1 MTNFRVDSLPTPRV
15 DEVFDTVVVDPFSS
29 ALADRIQSLAALG
42 KDQGETRSEA
52 ELGDTTSVYKAKET
66 VKANPAQLVE
76 DTLVNQELTAEGLE
90 EAFLDLGEKSEI
102 EQELEDFYIENG
114 ILVKGVE
121 YTPTDLRYSTN
132 MLIAEQLFRDAISEA
147 EEDKS
152 VIGKIGDFVDR
163 YMIRQIPIGMLED
176 ITRRSE
182 RKGVD
187 LMQAAI
193 TMNPAQYKE
202 FISGYIEE
210 LKQEGFFLE
219 GNIFALADGFEE
231 ARNAGYDPMA
241 DFNQLIA
248 LFEAG
253 SIARGVKAGKLLKTG
268 SDSLGHADN
277 VVGRVAAVQGSEAA
291 TEVAEAILRASDE
304 VDGTLLTKLGPS
316 TFDEALDTPRTG
328 SAKVME
334 IAENNQISR
343 GARELKR
350 SGAVGRTV
358 DSEVIS
364 AHAATVAKEYSR
376 RVTNPV
382 YNHRIVPDVLEQPIA
397 EVDFGKIKDGTPYSR
412 EADAQKVLNNSGLE
426 EGFVAPVDAKD
437 LSKGYVIRVQERVD
451 LTRLVDELNPNQT
464 EYGVIR
470 ENVARFFGS
479 NAALDA
485 EHLSALA
492 NMAETGVSI
501 IKEIARPFE
510 KALNKVPRDSKATI
524 VRIYKELRDGK
535 DAGLK
540 EGYTRGEWID
550 KFKQNHPHGLA
561 PTQRDLDAFDA
572 LVQFEDAGWLFRAN
586 EVLTK
591 YVQKGYWALDL
602 GDAGKSIGKKVDDLA
617 DEELVL
623 NLETNLVDEFGS
635 LPDEASVWRLDVPLE
650 DGTQFVMRPKD
661 VSILDHADVLG
672 FNSGGRRINP
682 KTNYFVVFDDSER
695 PRAFLSTFSE
705 KQARNAV
712 RQFEN
717 IRDFIKAKGGKLDNI
732 EDTTELDE
740 VIRANNDWNP
750 SVTSASDLIR
760 LATEKNWDLTK
771 KVSFK
776 ERGKEVE
783 NLSDDS
789 PLGGEKWDGYVKNQ
803 LHRYNDVLLEYGG
816 GEAFNVDPV
825 NAILDEFANASTHY
839 AHQAYTQ
846 AASAAWV
853 KRAARKGSGVE
864 LSGRFPKDDYL
875 NQLQHAEIEGN
886 SASARKMRHLRSV
899 IRRRLKM
906 KGPVAQ
912 RFESMGQELAEAIFD
927 TTGLKMNISDPSNAL
942 LHVGFQSAFG
952 FFNVSQFFMQGM
964 HAATVMAT
972 APRFGL
978 KAASNTLAIRAAIHA
993 PTPEATKLA
1002 IKRLAGSM
1010 GESEETIQELVDY
1023 FRTSGRMIVEG
1034 DAIELGTGP
1043 SYGVSGWGAESY
1055 LPSRLQDAM
1064 QKVSLGG
1071 QAVLRAGLVPFRAG
1085 ERLGR
1090 MTAITTSFLEFKAK
1104 NPKVSALSDA
1114 GRRWITT
1121 REQNLT
1127 FNMTAA
1133 GRSFFQSG
1141 IMKVPTQWLSYSF
1154 RSMESIILGRGFTP
1168 AERARLAAVLM
1179 PFYGLTGMGLG
1190 TAADWATEAFGIER
1204 PETFIAMKYGV
1215 LDWLIAEFTPVET
1228 TLSTRLAPITAFTD
1242 LYRKIVGG
1250 EASAFEIALGPSGD
1264 IAGGISKS
1272 FLGAVSELANGHTVS
1287 LQQDTL
1293 QILRQ
1298 PSGLDNIAKGTGILV
1313 NGLYRSKTGVTLP
1326 TELKP
1331 ADALISFLGFSPL
1344 EVSEFYSR
1352 KSGKFNSDK
1361 QYRTFSK
1368 EMDKDF
1374 DTALG
1379 IMKDNTDRGLKMLEE
1394 IDVKIA
1400 LSGFSAAQQQQLKR
1414 NLMRGRDQQ
1423 IYKLYVDLIRRDM
1436 SMSAAMLDKLLGGA
1450 D

>member
-1 MTNFRVDSLPTPRV
+1 MADFRVDALPTPRV
-15 DEVFDTVVVDPFSS
+15 DEMFDTVVVDPFSS
-29 ALADRIQSLAALG
+29 ALADRVQSLAAIG
-42 KDQGETRSEA
+42 KDQEETSAEA

-66 VKANPAQLVE
+66 IKANPVQLV
-76 DTLVNQELTAEGLE
+76 DDAVAKQTVTAEELE
-90 EAFLDLGEKSEI
+90 EAYLDLGEKSKV
-102 EQELEDFYIENG
+102 EQELEDFFVENG
-114 ILVKGVE
+114 ILVEGVE
-121 YTPTDLRYSTN
+121 YSPTDLRYATN
-132 MLIAEQLFRDAISEA
+132 ILLAEQLFRDAISEA

-152 VIGKIGDFVDR
+152 IVGKVGDFVDR
-163 YMIRQIPIGMLED
+163 YMLRQIPIGMLED

-187 LMQAAI
+187 LMQAAV
-193 TMNPAQYKE
+193 TMNPTEYKE

-210 LKQEGFFLE
+210 LQQEGFFLE
-219 GNIFALADGFEE
+219 GNIFALMDGFEE

-241 DFNQLIA
+241 DFNQLVAI
-248 LFEAG
+248 LEAG
-253 SIARGVKAGKLLKTG
+253 SFARGFKAGKLLKTNA
-268 SDSLGHADN
+268 DSLSHADN
-277 VVGRVAAVQGSEAA
+277 VVGRVAAVQGTEAA
-291 TEVAEAILRASDE
+291 TEVAEAILKASDE

-316 TFDEALDTPRTG
+316 SFDEALDTPRTG
-328 SAKVME
+328 SSKVME
-334 IAENNQISR
+334 IAENNQIT
-343 GARELKR
+343 REVRSLKR
-350 SGAVGRTV
+350 SGALGNTV
-358 DSEVIS
+358 DSELVAARAASIS
-364 AHAATVAKEYSR
+364 KEYSR

-382 YNHRIVPDVLEQPIA
+382 FNHTVVPDILEQPVA
-397 EVDFGKIKDGTPYSR
+397 QVDFGKIKDGTPYVR

-426 EGFVAPVDAKD
+426 EGFVTPVDATD
-437 LSKGYVIRVQERVD
+437 LSKGYVIRVQERID
-451 LTRLVDELNPNQT
+451 LTKLVDELNPNQT

-479 NAALDA
+479 NAALDD

-492 NMAETGVSI
+492 NMAEAGVSN
-501 IKEIARPFE
+501 IKAMVRPLD
-510 KALNKVPRDSKATI
+510 KALAKVPRDSKKTI

-535 DAGLK
+535 DADIK
-540 EGYTRGEWID
+540 EGYTRGEWAD
-550 KFKQNHPHGLA
+550 KFRQNHPHGLA

-602 GDAGKSIGKKVDDLA
+602 GDAGKSIGKKVDNLESED
-617 DEELVL
+617 LVL

-635 LPDEASVWRLDVPLE
+635 LPDEAAVWRLDVPLE
-650 DGTQFVMRPKD
+650 DGTQYIMRPKD

-682 KTNYFVVFDDSER
+682 KTNYFVTFDGER

-705 KQARNAV
+705 KQARKAV
-712 RQFEN
+712 SQFEN
-717 IRDFIKAKGGKLDNI
+717 IQNFIKSKGGKLDNI

-750 SVTSASDLIR
+750 SVTSASDLLR

-783 NLSDDS
+783 NLSVDS

-825 NAILDEFANASTHY
+825 NAILDEFASASTHY

-853 KRAARKGSGVE
+853 KRAARKGSGVK
-864 LSGRFPKDDYL
+864 LSENYPKDDYL
-875 NQLQHAEIEGN
+875 NQLQHAEIDGN

-927 TTGLKMNISDPSNAL
+927 KTGLKMNISDPSNAM

-964 HAATVMAT
+964 HATTVMAV
-972 APRFGL
+972 APKFGF

-993 PTPEATKLA
+993 PTPDATKLA
-1002 IKRLAGSM
+1002 VKRLAKSM
-1010 GESEETIQELVDY
+1010 GESEETVQELVDY

-1055 LPSRLQDAM
+1055 LPSQLQDTM

-1071 QAVLRAGLVPFRAG
+1071 QKVLHAGLVPFRAG

-1104 NPKVSALSDA
+1104 NPKVSALSDV

-1168 AERARLAAVLM
+1168 AERTRLAAVLM

-1190 TAADWATEAFGIER
+1190 SAADWATEAFGIER

-1228 TLSTRLAPITAFTD
+1228 ALSTRLAPITAFTD

-1272 FLGAVSELANGHTVS
+1272 FINAVSELANGHTVS

-1298 PSGLDNIAKGTGILV
+1298 PSGLDNIAKGIGILV

-1352 KSGKFNSDK
+1352 KTGKFNSDK
-1361 QYRTFSK
+1361 QFRTFTK

-1379 IMKDNTDRGLKMLEE
+1379 LMKDDTDRGLKMLEE

-1400 LSGFSAAQQQQLKR
+1400 LSGFSATQQQRLKR
-1414 NLMRGRDQQ
+1414 NLMQGRDQQ

-1436 SMSAAMLDKLLGGA
+1436 SMSAAMLDKLLGGNN
-1450 D
+1450 